1 MIYRILI
8 VLALLLFPTEA
19 LSSFSVQPTIGT
31 LGTGAELGWR
41 YGDTWGLRIGA
52 AVYPFEN
59 SIKLKGIKYK
69 ADNSSYNVSL
79 LADVY
84 PFENGL
90 RFTAGAY
97 YFKMKAKIT
106 TSIDAVNP
114 LYEELINQSKGTAL
128 WQRVAPY
135 AGLGWQ
141 SDAKESGLGWHF
153 SLGALYMGKA
163 HVSFQ
168 LPDVYI
174 PQRYVSR
181 IEKKKES
188 IRDCAHGGF
197 YMAFLNEIKKYGVRF
212 TLWLC
217 RRAGVLRWMRRTDR
231 EWKDL
236 L

>member
-41 YGDTWGLRIGA
+41 YGDTWGLRFGA

-69 ADNSSYNVSL
+69 ADNSSYNMSL

-141 SDAKESGLGWHF
+141 SDAKKSGFGWHF

-163 HVSFQ
+163 HVSFE

-181 IEKKKES
+181 IEKKKDS
-188 IRDCAHGGF
+188 IRDKVHDYTWYPVLTAGF
-197 YMAFLNEIKKYGVRF
+197 TWRF
-212 TLWLC
+212 
-217 RRAGVLRWMRRTDR
+217 
-231 EWKDL
+231 
-236 L
+236 

>member
-52 AVYPFEN
+52 A
-59 SIKLKGIKYK
+59 
-69 ADNSSYNVSL
+69 
-79 LADVY
+79 VY

-188 IRDCAHGGF
+188 IRDKVHDYTWYPVLTAGF
-197 YMAFLNEIKKYGVRF
+197 TWRF
-212 TLWLC
+212 
-217 RRAGVLRWMRRTDR
+217 
-231 EWKDL
+231 
-236 L
+236 

>member
-1 MIYRILI
+1 M
-8 VLALLLFPTEA
+8 
-19 LSSFSVQPTIGT
+19 QPTIGT

-153 SLGALYMGKA
+153 SLGALYMGKE
-163 HVSFQ
+163 HVSFE
-168 LPDVYI
+168 LPDFYV

-188 IRDCAHGGF
+188 IRDKVHDCTWYPALTAGF
-197 YMAFLNEIKKYGVRF
+197 TWRF
-212 TLWLC
+212 
-217 RRAGVLRWMRRTDR
+217 
-231 EWKDL
+231 
-236 L
+236 